1 MKNSIYIVI
10 ACTIIAMFP
19 DSHSAQDKTKSYLG
33 EQLHYNLEYL
43 NVSVGT
49 MDFVIREIETVNSV
63 DTYHLEVT
71 ANTNRLFSPLFRV
84 NNQYESYFDTAS
96 FLPQLIKKRIKQKNI
111 EHQFALYFDQKKHQ
125 AILADTLFWDIPESC
140 FSFFSMLYF
149 LRDQYYAPGDTIQ
162 FYMDSE
168 NLLSRGQATLSGEEN
183 LSLPMGK
190 FKAIKINL
198 EFKPLSEEQRPW
210 KTDLLT
216 NRLAKPNSAISL
228 WLSDDKL
235 RLPLIFQFIQKGF
248 DVKMILNQFEHP

>member
-1 MKNSIYIVI
+1 MKNSIYILI
-10 ACTIIAMFP
+10 AYTIISIFP
-19 DSHSAQDKTKSYLG
+19 DLLSAQDKANSYLG
-33 EQLHYNLEYL
+33 ERLHYNLEYL

-49 MDFVIREIETVNSV
+49 MDFAIHEIESVNSV
-63 DTYHLEVT
+63 DAYHLEVT

-84 NNQYESYFDTAS
+84 NNKYESYFDTAS
-96 FLPQLIKKRIKQKNI
+96 FLPHLLKKRIKQKNI
-111 EHQFALYFDQKKHQ
+111 EHQFTLYFDQKKHH
-125 AILADTLFWDIPESC
+125 AVLSDTLFWDIPDSC

-149 LRDQYYAPGDTIQ
+149 LRSRCYSSGDTLQ

-168 NLLSRGQATLSGEEN
+168 NLMSRGQATLIGEEN
-183 LSLPMGK
+183 LSLPLGT

-198 EFKPLSEEQRPW
+198 EFKPLSEKQRPW

-228 WLSDDKL
+228 WLSDDEL
-235 RLPLIFQFIQKGF
+235 RLPLIFQFQQKGF